1 MKAVVALRNPAAYRV
16 RLQVILELSTRLD
29 HLTLLT
35 DSLDDGLRSHIQDY
49 KNLTSVELGADDFSR
64 LSEVWLSKNVVHQE
78 TPTVVH
84 STFGHLVRFFEMYSA
99 QRNRHFK
106 LVHSQYTANHDW
118 FQSTRFQDYPM
129 SYKYLGQRVKSF
141 WTDRRMADAADAV
154 FVVCPSHR
162 DGLMRA
168 HSLSEEKVYA
178 LPSEV
183 DARYYQNHRP
193 KRNDQRTLIFV
204 GACYKNK
211 GLDVLFQALPT
222 IFELHPDLQVHLYGR
237 TVQRQESWLMERL
250 SEVAENGRV
259 IMKGRVGPERL
270 RQAFSDADLLVSPS
284 RFEGSPR
291 AVREALVGGCPC
303 VLSSIPGHFGLD
315 LGRQYISFVDGFDP
329 AVWSEAIIEHLRQ
342 DDGEWRA
349 RAEAGVDAMITRHS
363 PKAVA
368 DAWFNAY
375 GEVFGSTG

>member
-1 MKAVVALRNPAAYRV
+1 MRAVVALRNPAAYRV
-16 RLQVILELSTRLD
+16 RLQVIFELSTRLD

-35 DSLDDGLRSHIQDY
+35 DSLDDELRSQIQDY
-49 KNLTSVELGADDFSR
+49 RNLTSVELGGDDFARVSEAW
-64 LSEVWLSKNVVHQE
+64 LSENVVHQNI
-78 TPTVVH
+78 PTVVH
-84 STFGHLVRFFEMYSA
+84 STFGHLVRFFEMYSM

-118 FQSTRFQDYPM
+118 FSSTRFQDYPM

-154 FVVCPSHR
+154 FVFCPRHR
-162 DGLMRA
+162 GGLMRA

-183 DARYYQNHRP
+183 DARYYQNDQP
-193 KRNDQRTLIFV
+193 TRNDQRTLLFV

-222 IFELHPDLQVHLYGR
+222 IFESYPDLQVHLYGR
-237 TVQRQESWLMERL
+237 TVRRQESWFMEQL
-250 SEVAENGRV
+250 SEMAENGRV

-270 RQAFSDADLLVSPS
+270 RQAFADADLLVSPS

-303 VLSSIPGHFGLD
+303 VLSAIPGHFGLD
-315 LGRQYISFVDGFDP
+315 IERQYVSFVDGFDP
-329 AVWSEAIIEHLRQ
+329 AVWAEAISEHLRQ
-342 DDGEWRA
+342 DDGQWRA
-349 RAEAGVDAMITRHS
+349 RAEAGVEAMVTRHS
-363 PKAVA
+363 PEAVA

-375 GEVFGSTG
+375 GDLFGSTV